1 MTVQDVKKTLGKS
14 VRYSNARLFID
25 AEYIFNAYI
34 LRLVNGK
41 PVHQAELLDVYQNSI
56 VIVPL
61 EEVEINDKTG
71 VGAGRE

>member
-1 MTVQDVKKTLGKS
+1 MTIQDVKKTLGKS
-14 VRYSNARLFID
+14 VRYRSERLFID

-56 VIVPL
+56 VIVSL
-61 EEVEINDKTG
+61 EDIELVKGE
-71 VGAGRE
+71 